1 MEKNYRESQV
11 LVVEVKKSKKM
22 MDLRKLVVRDTFK
35 NAMLHSWLKSVTE
48 DSTICTEKAE
58 KSKWLMKLFQRVK
71 SYSLNKRGN
80 FYENY
85 IW

>member
-11 LVVEVKKSKKM
+11 LVIEVKKSKKM

-35 NAMLHSWLKSVTE
+35 NAMLHLWLKSVTG

-58 KSKWLMKLFQRVK
+58 EKVAHEALSKGQKLFFK
-71 SYSLNKRGN
+71 
-80 FYENY
+80 
-85 IW
+85 